1 LKPANSPE
9 PFESPI
15 AARASS
21 RALILGLGV
30 HGLAVARSLGRR
42 GVRVE
47 VADPDTRQPHRY
59 SRYCRRFHEVPSL
72 EDGRLVDFLIRFSRE
87 RRERTALFV
96 TADKTVPVISSHR
109 NLLAQHFD
117 FILPP
122 DGVILGLMDKTRLPE
137 FLEKCHAL
145 YPRTIWIRKPEDLA
159 AVGDTVGLP
168 CVVKPALRAFGF
180 KAAIARSATE
190 LAEVYATASRHTDKI
205 IAQQWI
211 PGGDSE
217 VYFCFVYIGRDSAP
231 KGVFVGRKLRQ
242 YPNGTGVA
250 SEAEGCENEFVREE
264 TLRLFHLAGYRGFG
278 STEFRRDPAS
288 GRYYLIEFTVGRTDY
303 DVDLAVANGV
313 DLPFLGYRDMIGL
326 VSDDNLPCQQNG
338 RRWVEGSR
346 NVQAILQELAAARIG
361 RLGTVAALAKS
372 MSPRNVFTLF
382 DFGDPEPFLVHA
394 MSRALA
400 APRAIGRRTLRS
412 IRGIIEPAA

>member
-1 LKPANSPE
+1 
-9 PFESPI
+9 
-15 AARASS
+15 
-21 RALILGLGV
+21 
-30 HGLAVARSLGRR
+30 
-42 GVRVE
+42 
-47 VADPDTRQPHRY
+47 
-59 SRYCRRFHEVPSL
+59 
-72 EDGRLVDFLIRFSRE
+72 VDFLLRFSRE
-87 RRERTALFV
+87 RRERTVLFV

-109 NLLAQHFD
+109 DLLAEHFD
-117 FILPP
+117 FNLPP
-122 DGVILGLMDKTRLPE
+122 DRVILGLMDKTRLPE
-137 FLEKCHAL
+137 FLERCHAL
-145 YPRTIWIRKPEDLA
+145 YPRTIWLRNREDLA
-159 AVGDTVGLP
+159 AVGETVGFP

-180 KAAIARSATE
+180 KAAIARSAPE
-190 LAEVYATASRHTDKI
+190 LAEAYATASRHSDKI
-205 IAQQWI
+205 IGQQWI

-217 VYFCFVYIGRDSAP
+217 VYFCFVYIGRDSLP

-313 DLPFLGYRDMIGL
+313 DLPFLGYRDMAGL
-326 VSDDNLPCQQNG
+326 RSDKNVPCQKNG
-338 RRWVEGSR
+338 RRWVEGGR
-346 NVQAILQELAAARIG
+346 NARAIFQELAAARIG
-361 RLGTVAALAKS
+361 RLETVAALAKS
-372 MSPRNVFTLF
+372 ISPNNVFTLF
-382 DFGDPEPFLVHA
+382 DPGDPQPFLAHM

-400 APRAIGRRTLRS
+400 VPRAIGRRTLRS